1 MGRQDVVS
9 WTLAPGTATSVTLT
23 GLSLVQEQTYYA
35 AVAARNTGGLWSETG
50 VSNPVVAGVA
60 WKKVYL
66 PVVLR

>member
-1 MGRQDVVS
+1 MGLLLIEGQM
-9 WTLAPGTATSVTLT
+9 
-23 GLSLVQEQTYYA
+23 YYA
-35 AVAARNTGGLWSETG
+35 TVAARNTGGLWSETG